1 MIEIADKM
9 NRLKELGESDSYFY
23 VDDSVV
29 FAKNINVE
37 QFSTLV
43 EKLNEE
49 VSDKNITE
57 WAIDPMLDNDYATQ
71 ANLIKYGIEFH
82 RNGKSTICEIEN
94 SFTGMDGLFLVQRP
108 ISMGG
113 WIRGNV
119 DEVDDNVALKKL
131 TALQEVVDNQ
141 IKIVKEKVEAKPEL
155 KNSYESRLK
164 WLRRYRRYFL
174 FRQRKLQIILNG
186 EFDEK
191 LLQHFSET
199 FKIKEIVSDKIEDRL
214 IQELFDIFE
223 EDIFKSEFELLLHD
237 MPQERKAEYCKD
249 VKKFDIAISKYN
261 HNKYRNTEYLYYS
274 RISTTLLKLDT
285 VSVTGYDALYKIVRK
300 VNPFR
305 NSAKFIVSFIATG
318 CNNDIWKI
326 FPFLKHIVEK
336 NGVEEKSSNHDC
348 EREFPSWCSFIFNNS
363 DNFKRK
369 ILNCCFSYACNILP
383 GDNLSIIRTDIKP
396 VRYYELRILSMLR
409 NSRLNIQYFFEFIR
423 TFKYTDLNEQ
433 MNIDLEILEALGIFR
448 QKVQEPGKID
458 RLIQTHRLVK
468 SLWHNGSKFLNAYTL
483 HNQEHA
489 INLIKNIVR
498 LVNNVDFLNLKTNDF
513 FLVFNACYLHDISM
527 VIHPN
532 VASFNDSNV
541 NSDKLISKWLNE
553 IISLNDQLDA
563 ALKTDNFA
571 MRKVHLVRKN
581 MGLAL
586 VSIFQDVFD
595 FFETRVRNPHA
606 TESAKLIRA
615 WQNGM
620 LSFLSELE
628 ADTIATI
635 SDSHGWDISD
645 VYELKSTAKEELVSL
660 KYMMILIRIADLL
673 DLANDRID
681 YYILKQNRS
690 QMNPVS
696 RYHWIS
702 HLITERYELDADFT
716 SVKEADLTEHPI
728 KEHIHLDV
736 FLNTKILAQLKVHKQ
751 PCKGICASLTKLQQ
765 YRYPKNSKER
775 ECIEF
780 TVGQKD
786 GYCKSKLC
794 HINGDFRSC
803 PFLCVW
809 ISDKHWWLFS
819 ELGKLKQY
827 LNSANSKLIQT
838 DITVRFFYEN
848 HKLDPEFYDD
858 VKEQLTNNW

>member
-1 MIEIADKM
+1 
-9 NRLKELGESDSYFY
+9 
-23 VDDSVV
+23 
-29 FAKNINVE
+29 
-37 QFSTLV
+37 
-43 EKLNEE
+43 
-49 VSDKNITE
+49 
-57 WAIDPMLDNDYATQ
+57 
-71 ANLIKYGIEFH
+71 
-82 RNGKSTICEIEN
+82 
-94 SFTGMDGLFLVQRP
+94 
-108 ISMGG
+108 MGG
-113 WIRGNV
+113 WIRGNI

-131 TALQEVVDNQ
+131 TALQEVVDTQ
-141 IKIVKEKVEAKPEL
+141 INRVIEKIETNPGL
-155 KNSYESRLK
+155 KINYESRLK

-174 FRQRKLQIILNG
+174 FRQRKLQIMLNG

-191 LLQHFSET
+191 LLQHFRET
-199 FKIKEIVSDKIEDRL
+199 FKIKEVVSDKIDVKL

-237 MPQERKAEYCKD
+237 MPQEWKKEYCEDIKNY
-249 VKKFDIAISKYN
+249 DIAISQYN
-261 HNKYRNTEYLYYS
+261 HHEYRNTKYLYYYQ
-274 RISTTLLKLDT
+274 ISTTLLNLNAVT
-285 VSVTGYDALYKIVRK
+285 VTGYDALYKIVRK

-305 NSAKFIVSFIATG
+305 SSAKFIESFIATG
-318 CNNDIWKI
+318 CNDDIWKI
-326 FPFLKHIVEK
+326 FTFLKYI
-336 NGVEEKSSNHDC
+336 VEEKGGKEKSSIYDC
-348 EREFPSWCSFIFNNS
+348 EREFPSWCRFIFNNS

-423 TFKYTDLNEQ
+423 TFKFTELNEQ

-448 QKVQEPGKID
+448 QKVQAPDKID

-532 VASFNDSNV
+532 IASFNDSNV

-553 IISLNDQLDA
+553 IISLNNQLDA
-563 ALKTDNFA
+563 AFKTENFN

-606 TESAKLIRA
+606 TESARLIRA

-628 ADTIATI
+628 ADAIATI

-645 VYELKSTAKEELVSL
+645 VYELKSAAKEELVSL

-702 HLITERYELDADFT
+702 HLITERYELDADFIPI
-716 SVKEADLTEHPI
+716 KGADLTEHPI

-736 FLNTKILAQLKVHKQ
+736 FLNTKILAHLKVHKQ

-765 YRYPKNSKER
+765 YRYPKNSEER

-780 TVGQKD
+780 IVGQKD

-794 HINGDFRSC
+794 QINGNSRSC
-803 PFLCVW
+803 PFLCAW
-809 ISDKHWWLFS
+809 MSDKHWWLFS
-819 ELGKLKQY
+819 ELGKLNHY
-827 LNSANSKLIQT
+827 LNSVNSDLIHT
-838 DITVRFFYEN
+838 DISVRFFYN
-848 HKLDPEFYDD
+848 NSRDLDSEFRDD
-858 VKEQLTNNW
+858 VQKFLTAKY